1 MASLES
7 WRTLLAQARGD
18 RVHAADVAGV
28 RARLGIARHLDGLA
42 LTDEAIVELGRVV
55 ALKPEAPYAALALAY
70 LRLGE
75 AHDRLNARDEA
86 VAAYRAASR
95 LAPSRHISIATS
107 SGDRINIR
115 GEAATRLDR
124 PPNAQHAEA
133 FRLSLDGWRALERKD
148 VSAAA
153 AALERAI
160 ALNPRDPIARY
171 RYGRVLQASR
181 DYAGAMAQFAL
192 TIREA
197 RLAPAPLVG
206 ETYLETARLHER
218 AGRRGEAIASYEMA
232 AHLFGAGAETHRT
245 AARALARL
253 MK

>member
-1 MASLES
+1 M
-7 WRTLLAQARGD
+7 
-18 RVHAADVAGV
+18 
-28 RARLGIARHLDGLA
+28 
-42 LTDEAIVELGRVV
+42 
-55 ALKPEAPYAALALAY
+55 
-70 LRLGE
+70 
-75 AHDRLNARDEA
+75 
-86 VAAYRAASR
+86 
-95 LAPSRHISIATS
+95 
-107 SGDRINIR
+107 
-115 GEAATRLDR
+115 
-124 PPNAQHAEA
+124 
-133 FRLSLDGWRALERKD
+133 
-148 VSAAA
+148 SAAA

-181 DYAGAMAQFAL
+181 DDAGALDQFAL

-218 AGRRGEAIASYEMA
+218 AGRRDEAIASYEMA
-232 AHLFGAGAETHRT
+232 ANLFGAGAETHRT